1 MTAVPLMSSR
11 SATYRLRAERMTSG
25 REVVTQ
31 QVAAQ
36 LERLEWPAPYG
47 PLTERADRVRRVFA
61 QMAADHREFDIDLD
75 PTWI

>member
-11 SATYRLRAERMTSG
+11 SATARLRAERMTSG
-25 REVVTQ
+25 REVVVA

-47 PLTERADRVRRVFA
+47 PLTLRAELVRRVFA
-61 QMAADHREFDIDLD
+61 QVVDHEEF
-75 PTWI
+75 